1 MKTAEEL
8 RKIFKKETGINDT
21 NSQGEPDIEYV
32 WWLENRII
40 ERLQQIE
47 LPSEMSPRVAKLI
60 LQMRDIYIQAYTIDD
75 PNVEEM
81 WHLLYQIASPNYD
94 KLSDD
99 IWSEIEKIAKGLNNK

>member
-47 LPSEMSPRVAKLI
+47 LPS
-60 LQMRDIYIQAYTIDD
+60 DD
-75 PNVEEM
+75 
-81 WHLLYQIASPNYD
+81 
-94 KLSDD
+94 
-99 IWSEIEKIAKGLNNK
+99 EIEKQANLKFDNWSNKAFWSGGAKWAVDWIKDRIK